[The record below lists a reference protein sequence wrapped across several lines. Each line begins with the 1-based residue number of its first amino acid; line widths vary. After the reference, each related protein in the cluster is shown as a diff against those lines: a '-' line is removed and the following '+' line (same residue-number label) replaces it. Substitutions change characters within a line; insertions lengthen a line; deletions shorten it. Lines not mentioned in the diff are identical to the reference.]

1 VNRGAV
7 LLLWAASGTIA
18 TAASGHAQEAAAE
31 TPGPALALSFA
42 DAQERLEH
50 TSPALSGVQH
60 GVNAAREVQAA
71 VATMHRP
78 IVTASAQYLAYQ
90 KTLSVDLSGP
100 KQETLQGVDGYLSAL
115 PGQLPPAFQEIASGI
130 VGRISQALPGLFSAI
145 PDTLT
150 YRYRDEVF
158 NPTVQGV
165 LPLYSGGAI
174 PAVQHA
180 AAAGVDLAQA
190 RVASARD
197 TARLNLVRVYFGQ
210 MAAHALALSARRS
223 RDALASLARD
233 VAQSEQAGVTP
244 HATTLEAGVARD
256 TAERAY
262 QRALLEEA
270 AAQDEL
276 ALTLEASSVQPTT
289 PLFVRTR
296 ALEPVDSY
304 VDGDRLPRTREADA
318 GAGVAKAGVELARAR
333 YRPQAFAFGAYNFN
347 RDHALPTEPDWV
359 VGVGARITLL
369 SNVDRGHL
377 LASAREQEAAAQD
390 AAREARRVGETAVHR
405 AWTLTEAARR
415 SFVLLDS
422 SLAAAQ
428 ENLRVRRV
436 SFAEG
441 ESTLT
446 AVLGAEAALSAARTQ
461 RIATAYEYDLALA
474 GLLAASGRLDRLDD
488 AIATADVRLLPEP
501 QTP

>member
-190 RVASARD
+190 RWPAPAIPRGSIWCGSISGRWRPMPWRCRRANPAMPSPAWRAMSRSPNRPGSPRMPPRWKQAWRATPPSGPISARCW
-197 TARLNLVRVYFGQ
+197 RKPP
-210 MAAHALALSARRS
+210 RR
-223 RDALASLARD
+223 
-233 VAQSEQAGVTP
+233 TNWP
-244 HATTLEAGVARD
+244 
-256 TAERAY
+256 
-262 QRALLEEA
+262 
-270 AAQDEL
+270 
-276 ALTLEASSVQPTT
+276 
-289 PLFVRTR
+289 
-296 ALEPVDSY
+296 
-304 VDGDRLPRTREADA
+304 
-318 GAGVAKAGVELARAR
+318 
-333 YRPQAFAFGAYNFN
+333 
-347 RDHALPTEPDWV
+347 
-359 VGVGARITLL
+359 
-369 SNVDRGHL
+369 
-377 LASAREQEAAAQD
+377 
-390 AAREARRVGETAVHR
+390 
-405 AWTLTEAARR
+405 
-415 SFVLLDS
+415 
-422 SLAAAQ
+422 
-428 ENLRVRRV
+428 
-436 SFAEG
+436 
-441 ESTLT
+441 
-446 AVLGAEAALSAARTQ
+446 
-461 RIATAYEYDLALA
+461 
-474 GLLAASGRLDRLDD
+474 
-488 AIATADVRLLPEP
+488 
-501 QTP
+501 